1 MGRLGEKMH
10 RRSAVNLAKDEDET
24 VWIKN
29 SENEKGTIMKNNDY
43 VHEHL
48 TFTR

>member
-1 MGRLGEKMH
+1 MGKKMH
-10 RRSAVNLAKDEDET
+10 RRSAVNLAKDEDEK
-24 VWIKN
+24 VRIKIV
-29 SENEKGTIMKNNDY
+29 KTKRGTIMKNNDY